1 MTLVKT
7 KNHTKHP
14 LDANQWQRLNQ
25 INDKNSTNW
34 ISIVLATNVEFSTSN
49 TTSASTTNVKFSTT
63 SGLATSVE
71 FNTTNPSLSTTSVLV
86 LI

>member
-7 KNHTKHP
+7 RNHIKHP
-14 LDANQWQRLNQ
+14 LDADQWQRLNQ
-25 INDKNSTNW
+25 INGKNSTNW
-34 ISIVLATNVEFSTSN
+34 INIVLTTSVGFSTSS
-49 TTSASTTNVKFSTT
+49 TTSASTTSGKFSTT

-71 FNTTNPSLSTTSVLV
+71 FNTTNPSLSTINVLL